1 MFLRWYENLLL
12 EMFSFTY
19 INTLVFL
26 CIYLNILEWRVS
38 FYNGQVCENKYY
50 VSVCLQNKT

>member
-38 FYNGQVCENKYY
+38 FYNGKVCENKYN